1 MNTNEAP
8 QSEKSTVS
16 ACLTSVFGSIKR
28 FWNSGTT
35 GKVVCIGVALML
47 IVIGAITDDE
57 DSSPRERGR
66 MYAEN
71 KVEEQARSGAYQEQC
86 NDQYSNYDKPAKS
99 YEDDGAKD
107 KKKSNPILGMILIAV
122 GAFALFQFKNA
133 IGRGRLNDILTSFGH
148 GSFMVA
154 ILSSLGRL
162 FWGIIALICL
172 FGGLG
177 ML

>member
-16 ACLTSVFGSIKR
+16 VCLTSVFGSIKR

-57 DSSPRERGR
+57 DSSPREHGR